1 MIGIEIP
8 IVLQKILFLGLVILC
23 FIEEVLTR
31 QDVAGIKDFAA
42 INNLAALT
50 AALKELHEI
59 KDTPVFKEF
68 AAIKDLAELAKNF
81 AFQFEDIGEGEWT
94 GTQFNCITKNET
106 K

>member
-1 MIGIEIP
+1 M
-8 IVLQKILFLGLVILC
+8 ILC

-31 QDVAGIKDFAA
+31 QDVAGIKDFDA

-59 KDTPVFKEF
+59 KCTPVLKEF

-81 AFQFEDIGEGEWT
+81 AFQFEDFGEDESAKIFSKRELNST
-94 GTQFNCITKNET
+94 VLTITKNEA

>member
-1 MIGIEIP
+1 MLRGDRYLNSHHSP
-8 IVLQKILFLGLVILC
+8 KNLFLGLVILC

-59 KDTPVFKEF
+59 KCTPVLKEF

-81 AFQFEDIGEGEWT
+81 AFQFEDISEGERAEI
-94 GTQFNCITKNET
+94 FS
-106 K
+106 